1 MVGGPVAI
9 DVKVMTPPLFK
20 HSTKQIWDFL
30 PHRSYT
36 YLSIYLLSNYLCN
49 AKEKSKAEFLF

>member
-1 MVGGPVAI
+1 MVGGPVGI
-9 DVKVMTPPLFK
+9 DVEVMTPLLFK

-49 AKEKSKAEFLF
+49 ANSQGEI